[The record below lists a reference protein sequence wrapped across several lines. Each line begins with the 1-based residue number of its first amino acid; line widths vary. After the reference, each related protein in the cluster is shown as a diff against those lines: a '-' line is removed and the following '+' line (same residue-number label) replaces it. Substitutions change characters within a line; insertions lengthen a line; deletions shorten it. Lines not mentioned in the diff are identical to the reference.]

1 VLDIDSNP
9 WREKR
14 IWEALRSS
22 LGACASTGFIHL
34 DIGDTEGSR
43 GVGVDDRGWFVALFP
58 SQVGMDGFADTN
70 LAFSPEQLLRAKGS
84 AEDVSCSTLRCS
96 FPDITNDE
104 MMAVAFVFSALLRLS
119 TSTND
124 PAAVGRRIWALRQL
138 FERRMV
144 AAVSFEVEIG
154 LIGELLTLISS
165 TDPDEAIR
173 YWHSGPNDR
182 YDFSRHNARIEVKT
196 TSALERAHWFSGSQL
211 LHDGLTIVIFSVVL
225 EIVEVGQTL
234 AGLYEALS
242 GRLRHQESIVRLTE
256 ICFSVLGAPPLVVSS
271 LSFDEKIALGS
282 IRALAASEIPAP
294 RLCDGVLEVRWKALI
309 DETLGESHPDVVEVL
324 TL

>member
-1 VLDIDSNP
+1 MLEIDCDP
-9 WREKR
+9 WSEKH

-70 LAFSPEQLLRAKGS
+70 LAFSPEQLLRAEGS
-84 AEDVSCSTLRCS
+84 AEDVSCATLRCS
-96 FPDITNDE
+96 FPDITEDE
-104 MMAVAFVFSALLRLS
+104 MTAVAFVFSALLRLS
-119 TSTND
+119 ANTND

-138 FERRMV
+138 FERRMS
-144 AAVSFEVEIG
+144 AHVSSEVEIG
-154 LIGELLTLISS
+154 LIGELLALISS
-165 TDPDEAIR
+165 ADPDEAIQ
-173 YWHSGPNDR
+173 YWHSGPRDR

-196 TSALERAHWFSGSQL
+196 TSALERAHWFSGTQL
-211 LHDGLTIVIFSVVL
+211 LHDGLTVVIYSVVL

-242 GRLRHQESIVRLTE
+242 GRLRHPESVVRLAD
-256 ICFSVLGAPPLVVSS
+256 ICLSVLEAPPHVVSR
-271 LSFDEKIALGS
+271 LSFDEKMALTS
-282 IRALAASEIPAP
+282 IRALSASEIPSP
-294 RLCDGVLEVRWKALI
+294 GLCDGVLEIRWKALI
-309 DETLGESHPDVVEVL
+309 EETLGEACPDVVEVL
-324 TL
+324 AR